1 MLNRFFS
8 AMLLLAVIVVG
19 STTTSFVFADEGDK
33 SDREEKLEFAGTL
46 EEALGHFWALE
57 QNLDENNSEL
67 ALVHATHPISE
78 LYDTMSEHLEDNP
91 NFDAK
96 LQQTL
101 TDLQNKAN
109 TDVSRED
116 AQIAIDEAKEIIEEG
131 RDIIVGEQ
139 LSSDSSFKMQLANG
153 LLETAKVEYKEA
165 VVDGAIEEMA
175 EFQDGSAFVWRSQ
188 QILAEIE
195 EEIEPTDADRINDL
209 YIAVWNDFDQ
219 KSNPEDV
226 EDVIDAVIYEF
237 EELSGFASKP
247 SEHEEEVFSSSSSD
261 EEIKEEE
268 SNKELAKESMS
279 VIDSSVVGDESNT
292 LLAPLK
298 QMKLEGTT
306 AQDVTCKD
314 GLELVFKFDG
324 QPACVKPSSIEK
336 LTSWNWIQ

>member
-1 MLNRFFS
+1 MNKFFP
-8 AMLLLAVIVVG
+8 AILLLAVIAVG
-19 STTTSFVFADEGDK
+19 STTISFSFADEGDN
-33 SDREEKLEFAGTL
+33 SDREEKLEFTGTL
-46 EEALGHFWALE
+46 EETLGHFWALE

-91 NFDAK
+91 DFDAK

-101 TDLQNKAN
+101 TDLQNKTN

-116 AQIAIDEAKEIIEEG
+116 AQMAIEEAKEIIEEG
-131 RDIIVGEQ
+131 RGIVVGEQ
-139 LSSDSSFKMQLANG
+139 LSSDSSFKMQLING

-165 VVDGAIEEMA
+165 VADGLIQEMA

-195 EEIEPTDADRINDL
+195 DEIEPTDAGRINDL
-209 YIAVWNDFDQ
+209 YTAVWDDFEQ

-226 EDVIDAVIYEF
+226 EDIIDAVIYEF
-237 EELSGFASKP
+237 EELSGFSSKP
-247 SEHEEEVFSSSSSD
+247 SEHEEEAFGSDNKDEDKVIKEMVSSD
-261 EEIKEEE
+261 
-268 SNKELAKESMS
+268 SSMT
-279 VIDSSVVGDESNT
+279 DDDNNT
-292 LLAPLK
+292 LLSPLQ
-298 QMKLEGTT
+298 QMKIEGTT
-306 AQDVTCKD
+306 SQDVTCKD

-336 LTSWNWIQ
+336 LASWNWIQ